1 MGRMDRAV
9 MADSVAKWVSSLELP
24 AITIV
29 SLFLLNES
37 FSCSETPRDTME
49 RAMTA
54 DDMVMR
60 SFLENLETSR
70 AANRVPD
77 NRMKLVRMAA
87 K

>member
-1 MGRMDRAV
+1 
-9 MADSVAKWVSSLELP
+9 
-24 AITIV
+24 
-29 SLFLLNES
+29 
-37 FSCSETPRDTME
+37 ME